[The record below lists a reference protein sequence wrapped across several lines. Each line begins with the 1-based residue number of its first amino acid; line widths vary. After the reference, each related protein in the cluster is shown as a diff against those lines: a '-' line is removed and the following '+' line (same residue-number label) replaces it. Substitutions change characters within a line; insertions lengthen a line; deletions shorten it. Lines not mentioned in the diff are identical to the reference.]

1 MLQVGQPELPQQICA
16 HAAVL
21 RERDVLTI
29 QAEKGN
35 PLISKDSLLST
46 VLLFCGSLPTT
57 NFVCSCNEPDHRG
70 SREK

>member
-35 PLISKDSLLST
+35 PLISKDSLFVDSAS
-46 VLLFCGSLPTT
+46 VLW
-57 NFVCSCNEPDHRG
+57 FVANHQLCLQLQ
-70 SREK
+70 